1 MQKFL
6 CPKCGKRSLRKEE
19 VEEKKYIFICS
30 ECGFKQRTPLKDDKK
45 KGIV

>member
-6 CPKCGKRSLRKEE
+6 CPKCGKRSLIKEE
-19 VEEKKYIFICS
+19 VEGKKYILICS
-30 ECGFKQRTPLKDDKK
+30 ECGFQNRTLLKDNKK

>member
-6 CPKCGKRSLRKEE
+6 CPKCGKRSLIKKE
-19 VEEKKYIFICS
+19 VEEKKYILICS
-30 ECGFKQRTPLKDDKK
+30 ECGFQQRAPLKDDKK